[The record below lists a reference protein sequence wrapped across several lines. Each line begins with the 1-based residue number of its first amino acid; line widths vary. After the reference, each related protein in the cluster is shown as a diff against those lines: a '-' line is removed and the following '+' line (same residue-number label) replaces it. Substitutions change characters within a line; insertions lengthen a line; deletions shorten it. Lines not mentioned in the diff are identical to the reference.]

1 MIFVGDVAILGGEV
15 FEGRNL
21 PSEFSL
27 LPICLN
33 LEGPISLSGSPL
45 EWGVVNAANWL
56 SSFPGNAARIAFIGN
71 NHISDLDT
79 GIVDTQRWLS
89 DAGISSF
96 GAGANEAAARAA
108 VRCISGSETYTLL
121 GAGWPVIGC
130 KSAGARTPGVN
141 ALDAAFLCKEVR
153 RLISEAPPTRIV
165 VVLHWN
171 YEFERYPQPAHRKLA
186 MDLLDAG
193 AYAVIGHHPHIV
205 GPVECYKGR
214 TIAYSLG
221 NWAFSYGR
229 HFAGRLRFPPSS
241 FHQIAIE
248 LGKTEDIV
256 HHTRFVPPSHIDYGF
271 SEGISSDK
279 FSLKPEFEGFSHEE
293 YIVWFKE
300 KRIKRKL
307 LPIYKNPEK
316 GISNTLRDFWVARR
330 QELIDAAAKI
340 GLKRIRRAEIK

>member
-1 MIFVGDVAILGGEV
+1 MIFVGDVAILEGEV
-15 FEGRNL
+15 FEGRNF

-33 LEGPISLSGSPL
+33 LEGPISLSGTAL
-45 EWGVVNAANWL
+45 GWGVVNAANWL
-56 SSFPGNAARIAFIGN
+56 SSFPGNAAKVAFIGN
-71 NHISDLDT
+71 NHISDLDN

-108 VRCISGSETYTLL
+108 VRCASGAETYTLL

-130 KSAGARTPGVN
+130 KPASAQSPGVN
-141 ALDAAFLCKEVR
+141 PLDATFLREEVR
-153 RLISEAPPTRIV
+153 RLSGEARGTRVV

-186 MDLLDAG
+186 MNLIDAG

-205 GPVECYKGR
+205 GPMERYKGR

-248 LGKTEDIV
+248 LGRTKDIV
-256 HHTRFVPPSHIDYGF
+256 HHTQFVPPVYIEYSF
-271 SEGISSDK
+271 SEDISSDK
-279 FSLKPEFEGFSHEE
+279 FSLKPEFEGLSHKE
-293 YIVWFKE
+293 YITLFKK

-307 LPIYKNPEK
+307 LPIYKNPEQ
-316 GISNTLRDFWVARR
+316 GISNAFRDFWVAKR
-330 QELIDAAAKI
+330 QKIIDTAAKTGI
-340 GLKRIRRAEIK
+340 KRMHRK